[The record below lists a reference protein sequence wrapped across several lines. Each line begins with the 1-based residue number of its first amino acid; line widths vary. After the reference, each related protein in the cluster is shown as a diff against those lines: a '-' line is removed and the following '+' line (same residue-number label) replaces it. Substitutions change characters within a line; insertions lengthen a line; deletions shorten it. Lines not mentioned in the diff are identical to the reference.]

1 MSDEGVHEI
10 QLNGK
15 QLVFMFMAVTVVA
28 VVIFLCGV
36 MVGRGVR
43 APRVTEAANTTT
55 EPPADPTVL
64 VQSSPLTPEAG
75 APGTSPSGGS
85 LPTATPVEEN
95 LSHSGSLSA
104 AAPPQETLRE
114 PIVKNLS
121 APERAP
127 IDVPAPRKAEPRL
140 EPVKPATRIE
150 PLKADATKTAQKAAE
165 QAKAEARA
173 EAKAAAA
180 ESAAGGAERGNG
192 FVVQVAAV
200 KARSEADS
208 IAKRL
213 SSKGFPSYVTTP
225 GPGAARVFR
234 VRVGK
239 YTDRREAE
247 SVARRLEKEEQFK
260 PWITR

>member
-43 APRVTEAANTTT
+43 APRATELADATI
-55 EPPADPTVL
+55 ESPADPTAA
-64 VQSSPLTPEAG
+64 VQAPASP
-75 APGTSPSGGS
+75 
-85 LPTATPVEEN
+85 PTDAATPSSAPSAQERLTYADR
-95 LSHSGSLSA
+95 LSTTTPPPETLKEPVVQEMKA
-104 AAPPQETLRE
+104 AAPVKAPVAEPPPVAPAVRTSKPSTRE
-114 PIVKNLS
+114 P
-121 APERAP
+121 
-127 IDVPAPRKAEPRL
+127 
-140 EPVKPATRIE
+140 
-150 PLKADATKTAQKAAE
+150 
-165 QAKAEARA
+165 
-173 EAKAAAA
+173 
-180 ESAAGGAERGNG
+180 AGGG

-200 KARSEADS
+200 KERSEADG

-213 SSKGFPSYVTTP
+213 ASKGFPSFVSSP
-225 GPGAARVFR
+225 SAGAARVYR

-239 YTDRREAE
+239 YNDRREAE

>member
-43 APRVTEAANTTT
+43 APR
-55 EPPADPTVL
+55 
-64 VQSSPLTPEAG
+64 
-75 APGTSPSGGS
+75 
-85 LPTATPVEEN
+85 
-95 LSHSGSLSA
+95 
-104 AAPPQETLRE
+104 
-114 PIVKNLS
+114 
-121 APERAP
+121 
-127 IDVPAPRKAEPRL
+127 
-140 EPVKPATRIE
+140 
-150 PLKADATKTAQKAAE
+150 AAE
-165 QAKAEARA
+165 QAAVIVESPVDPTAAVHAPAPAATDAPGSAMPASSSENLTYAGRLTTTTPPPETLKEPVSSDV
-173 EAKAAAA
+173 KAAAA
-180 ESAAGGAERGNG
+180 VNAPAREAAPVAPAVRSTSKPSSRDSKPAASDSGGY
-192 FVVQVAAV
+192 VVQVAAV
-200 KARSEADS
+200 KVRSEADI

-213 SSKGFPSYVTTP
+213 ASKGFPSFVTTP
-225 GPGAARVFR
+225 SAGDARVYR

-239 YTDRREAE
+239 YNDRRDAE

>member
-43 APRVTEAANTTT
+43 APRAIEQADAATESPVDPTAAVQTPVSPAADASAPSSPISSQEKLTYADRLSTTT
-55 EPPADPTVL
+55 PPPETLKEPIAREPNPLQEVKAVAAVKTPAAEPPAV
-64 VQSSPLTPEAG
+64 
-75 APGTSPSGGS
+75 APAVKTSRP
-85 LPTATPVEEN
+85 
-95 LSHSGSLSA
+95 A
-104 AAPPQETLRE
+104 ASET
-114 PIVKNLS
+114 
-121 APERAP
+121 
-127 IDVPAPRKAEPRL
+127 
-140 EPVKPATRIE
+140 
-150 PLKADATKTAQKAAE
+150 
-165 QAKAEARA
+165 
-173 EAKAAAA
+173 
-180 ESAAGGAERGNG
+180 AGGY
-192 FVVQVAAV
+192 VVQVAAV
-200 KARSEADS
+200 KERSEADT

-213 SSKGFPSYVTTP
+213 SSKGFPSFVSAP
-225 GPGAARVFR
+225 SAGAARVYR

-239 YTDRREAE
+239 YNDRREAE

>member
-43 APRVTEAANTTT
+43 APRATELADAATESPLDPTAPPTRASAYAGSPSAVTDPTQDPTTDNSKRLSETAPVPEPSKETQTQQIIQEVSAPAPAAPKTVEAPRTPVVSIAQPK
-55 EPPADPTVL
+55 PPAPKPPT
-64 VQSSPLTPEAG
+64 PK
-75 APGTSPSGGS
+75 
-85 LPTATPVEEN
+85 
-95 LSHSGSLSA
+95 
-104 AAPPQETLRE
+104 PP
-114 PIVKNLS
+114 KS
-121 APERAP
+121 AP
-127 IDVPAPRKAEPRL
+127 VNEP
-140 EPVKPATRIE
+140 
-150 PLKADATKTAQKAAE
+150 
-165 QAKAEARA
+165 
-173 EAKAAAA
+173 
-180 ESAAGGAERGNG
+180 AGGG

-200 KARSEADS
+200 KERSEADT

-213 SSKGFPSYVTTP
+213 SSKGFKSFVSSPTE
-225 GPGAARVFR
+225 GAARVYR

-239 YTDRREAE
+239 FNDRREAE
-247 SVARRLEKEEQFK
+247 NVARRLEKEEQFK

>member
-1 MSDEGVHEI
+1 MADEGVHEI

-43 APRVTEAANTTT
+43 APRAADIAETTT
-55 EPPADPTVL
+55 EAPADPTAV
-64 VQSSPLTPEAG
+64 VQPPASTEASASTTATAAGSG
-75 APGTSPSGGS
+75 APVTTQEKLTYADRLSSSTSPPETLRSE
-85 LPTATPVEEN
+85 PIAP
-95 LSHSGSLSA
+95 A
-104 AAPPQETLRE
+104 AAPAE
-114 PIVKNLS
+114 
-121 APERAP
+121 APATAK
-127 IDVPAPRKAEPRL
+127 VPVADA
-140 EPVKPATRIE
+140 KPAS
-150 PLKADATKTAQKAAE
+150 KAAAKSE
-165 QAKAEARA
+165 SKTDAKAESKA
-173 EAKAAAA
+173 ESKVAAA
-180 ESAAGGAERGNG
+180 ESSDAAGG

-200 KARSEADS
+200 KARSEADT

-225 GPGAARVFR
+225 GPGAAHVYR

>member
-43 APRVTEAANTTT
+43 APRAIEQADAAIQA
-55 EPPADPTVL
+55 PVDPTAV
-64 VQSSPLTPEAG
+64 VQAPAPPSTDGPSSSP
-75 APGTSPSGGS
+75 APDPTQDSKYSYS
-85 LPTATPVEEN
+85 DRLTAT
-95 LSHSGSLSA
+95 
-104 AAPPQETLRE
+104 APP
-114 PIVKNLS
+114 P
-121 APERAP
+121 
-127 IDVPAPRKAEPRL
+127 
-140 EPVKPATRIE
+140 E
-150 PLKADATKTAQKAAE
+150 PLKETLPVVEVKATAPAKTAVAE
-165 QAKAEARA
+165 PPIAPAVKTPAPAVKTPVAKTTAPKTSKPASVSEPSG
-173 EAKAAAA
+173 E
-180 ESAAGGAERGNG
+180 G

-200 KARSEADS
+200 KERSEADT

-213 SSKGFPSYVTTP
+213 SSKGFPSFVSSP
-225 GPGAARVFR
+225 SEGAARVYR

-239 YTDRREAE
+239 FSDRRQAE
-247 SVARRLEKEEQFK
+247 TVARRLEKEEQFK